1 MGSKNTEKEPL
12 LAEEFSSVA
21 LEAETFVLLQAHW

>member
-1 MGSKNTEKEPL
+1 MLRENHLL

-21 LEAETFVLLQAHW
+21 LEAEAFVVLQAHR